1 MNIHL
6 LPKISASKCASSQS
20 EEEFLIEKQIPLTLN
35 KEEELP
41 GYWKKTILK
50 MPGLSADLV
59 IDYYSKRLKVMNF
72 RGPFKVLDPLLKEL
86 AALEKTGKI
95 IVYAPSREV
104 HALEACGYKKEGMIT
119 GYFAGEDCHIFSTFP
134 EISRK
139 ESSFPEKEDRIVEE
153 CLKKSGVHEKNGNRR
168 GTKVKTNTLPEGYV
182 LRPADE
188 ADVPAMAALYS
199 RGFQLYPNPLHRE
212 DYLLETMNSGF
223 FYLVI
228 EKEGKIVSL
237 ASAETEPSLK
247 NAEITDCLTV
257 PEERGKGFI
266 KTLILG
272 LENELAARNFKSL
285 YTLCRATSPGINGAF
300 SSLGYAYAGRLV
312 NNCKIMEGFEDM
324 NIWCK
329 LLR

>member
-1 MNIHL
+1 M
-6 LPKISASKCASSQS
+6 
-20 EEEFLIEKQIPLTLN
+20 PLTLN

-41 GYWKKTILK
+41 GYWKKAILK

-59 IDYYSKRLKVMNF
+59 IDYYSKRIKVMNF
-72 RGPFKVLDPLLKEL
+72 RGPFKVLGPFLKEL
-86 AALEKTGKI
+86 AALEKAGKI

-104 HALEACGYKKEGMIT
+104 CALKACGYKKEGMIT

-134 EISRK
+134 EKSRK
-139 ESSFPEKEDRIVEE
+139 ESSFPKKKDRIVEE
-153 CLKKSGVHEKNGNRR
+153 CLKKSGSREKNGERR
-168 GTKVKTNTLPEGYV
+168 GMNTKINTLPEGYV

-199 RGFQLYPNPLHRE
+199 RGFQLYPSPLHKE
-212 DYLLETMNSGF
+212 SYLLETMGMGV

-228 EKEGKIVSL
+228 EKDGKIVSL
-237 ASAETEPSLK
+237 ASAEKEPELE
-247 NAEITDCLTV
+247 NAEVTDCLTV

-266 KTLILG
+266 KKLILG
-272 LENELAARNFKSL
+272 LEDELAARNFKSL

-300 SSLGYAYAGRLV
+300 SSLGYAYTGRLV